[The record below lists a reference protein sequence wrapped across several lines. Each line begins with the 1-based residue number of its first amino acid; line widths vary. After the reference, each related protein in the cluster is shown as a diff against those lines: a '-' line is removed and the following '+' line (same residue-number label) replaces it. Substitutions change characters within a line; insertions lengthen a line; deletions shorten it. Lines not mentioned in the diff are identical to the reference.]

1 MYKPLL
7 VAAAFLTIFLGIL
20 SSLFFLSNQPTSTT
34 TTTITKPSE
43 TITTSEKPR
52 EPYVKIRETI
62 FYVEVADD
70 DAERGRGLS
79 GRESLPENRGMLFVF
94 EKPGRYSFWM
104 YEMRFALD
112 IIWID
117 ADGRVVH
124 IEENLQPCTPH
135 QVCQSYTPSAD
146 AKYVLEINAGLV
158 KKHGVVVGDFVEFW
172 LGSAD

>member
-1 MYKPLL
+1 MNKPLFF
-7 VAAAFLTIFLGIL
+7 AAAFLTIFLGIL
-20 SSLFFLSNQPTSTT
+20 SSFFFLNTQNQTT
-34 TTTITKPSE
+34 TTSVIKTSE
-43 TITTSEKPR
+43 SIATSEKPL
-52 EPYVKIRETI
+52 EPYVKIREAV
-62 FYVEVADD
+62 FSVEIADD

-79 GRESLPENRGMLFVF
+79 GREKLPENRGMLFVF

-117 ADGRVVH
+117 ADGLVVH
-124 IEENLQPCTPH
+124 IEENLQPCTPN
-135 QVCQSYTPSAD
+135 QVCQSYTPSSD

-158 KKHGVVVGDFVEFW
+158 KKHGIVVGDFVEVW